1 LSATAQRE
9 LRHPRDQARYLLRL
23 ALGLVDHPHENA
35 NRGAMDSDWLPVEL
49 MLKAMRDQYESHR
62 APQDVMT
69 SALFERV
76 IGALRVAMQM
86 AEVADDWN
94 LDEVEIDGEMWRTW
108 DIRNQMRT
116 LLADLG
122 RSQEDE

>member
-1 LSATAQRE
+1 
-9 LRHPRDQARYLLRL
+9 
-23 ALGLVDHPHENA
+23 
-35 NRGAMDSDWLPVEL
+35 
-49 MLKAMRDQYESHR
+49 
-62 APQDVMT
+62 
-69 SALFERV
+69 
-76 IGALRVAMQM
+76 MQM

>member
-1 LSATAQRE
+1 MNTPLWTDEYISIAIE
-9 LRHPRDQARYLLRL
+9 
-23 ALGLVDHPHENA
+23 
-35 NRGAMDSDWLPVEL
+35 DSGIADEDWLPVEL
-49 MLKAMRDQYESHR
+49 MLKTMRDQYESRR
-62 APQDVMT
+62 ASQDVVT
-69 SALFERV
+69 PALFERV

-86 AEVADDWN
+86 AEVAGDWN
-94 LDEVEIDGEMWRTW
+94 LDEVEIDGEMWQTW

>member
-1 LSATAQRE
+1 MNTPLWTDEYISIAIE
-9 LRHPRDQARYLLRL
+9 
-23 ALGLVDHPHENA
+23 
-35 NRGAMDSDWLPVEL
+35 DSGIADEDWLPVEL

-62 APQDVMT
+62 ARQDVMT

-94 LDEVEIDGEMWRTW
+94 LDEVEIDGEMWRTR
-108 DIRNQMRT
+108 DIRNQMSA
-116 LLADLG
+116 LLAELG
-122 RSQEDE
+122 RPQGVE